1 MLRVAENARRLGARA
16 LPVAADLSTLSL
28 PAGRFDRVLLDAPCS
43 GTGTLRKNPEIRYRV
58 TPAAIER
65 LAGQQERWLSK
76 AAALLAP
83 GGRLL
88 YSTCS
93 LEPEEN
99 ERVVERV
106 CASTPGLAPA
116 PLEPPA
122 ALAPFA
128 EGARL
133 RFLPDERLDGFTTH
147 LLRRAS

>member
-1 MLRVAENARRLGARA
+1 M
-16 LPVAADLSTLSL
+16 
-28 PAGRFDRVLLDAPCS
+28 
-43 GTGTLRKNPEIRYRV
+43 

-65 LAGQQERWLSK
+65 LAERQERWLAA

-83 GGRLL
+83 GGWLL

-106 CASTPGLAPA
+106 CGAMPGLAAA
-116 PLEPPA
+116 PIEPVP
-122 ALAPFA
+122 ALAPFTD
-128 EGARL
+128 GARL
-133 RFLPDERLDGFTTH
+133 RLLPDERLDGFTAH